1 MQRRP
6 TRSTRTD
13 TLFPYTT
20 LFRSGATVLVDNR
33 LVVIARLA
41 DAGAQVEVGDEARL
55 VEFRAVA
62 GSGLADVG
70 NGGFARLEDSGVV
83 AARPLI
89 DKGEV
94 RSAALSDAGSVI
106 LPDLGDIG
114 YAGRIAP

>member
-1 MQRRP
+1 MYVKISTFRVLLMLRRP
-6 TRSTRTD
+6 PRSTRTD

-20 LFRSGATVLVDNR
+20 LFRS
-33 LVVIARLA
+33 